1 VLESE
6 HGTDAMTALRGW
18 EEHIVG
24 TPRLGE
30 HVYFW
35 ARPDDEDDLF
45 FLPTPGP
52 GDSDGGDIF

>member
-1 VLESE
+1 
-6 HGTDAMTALRGW
+6 MTALRGW

-30 HVYFW
+30 HVYSW